1 MIPIDQILNR
11 FPKQRPA
18 LPPAQHSIYEKEYL
32 SNREGKNL
40 ISSFAQKLE
49 SWMHQKVTDYVT
61 GERFLE
67 LGAGTLNQ
75 VPYLQHQ
82 KKAFYDVV
90 EPGKFLYQDSQYKDH
105 IRYFFDDI
113 EECNDIYDAI
123 FLIAVLEHVENL
135 PAVLAKM
142 GLLISED
149 GVCVN
154 AIPSEGG
161 FLWGM
166 SWRLSTGLS
175 YKLRTGFSYGTLM
188 RHEHVNDHDE
198 IIALHKYFFD
208 KVELVY
214 FPVSHKHL
222 SFYCCITAR
231 HPKLDLCRLY
241 FKTTQSTP

>member
-1 MIPIDQILNR
+1 MTSIDQILNR

-18 LPPAQHSIYEKEYL
+18 LPSAQQSIYEKEYL

-40 ISSFAQKLE
+40 ASSLAQKLE
-49 SWMHQKVTDYVT
+49 SWMHKKVRDYVT
-61 GERFLE
+61 GGRFLE

-75 VPYLQHQ
+75 VPYLQHRNITY
-82 KKAFYDVV
+82 YDVV
-90 EPGKFLYQDSQYKDH
+90 EPGKFLYQDSPHKDY
-105 IRYFFDDI
+105 IRHFFGDI
-113 EECNDIYDAI
+113 EECDDTYDSV
-123 FLIAVLEHVENL
+123 FSIAVLEHVENL

-142 GLLISED
+142 GLLITED
-149 GVCVN
+149 GMCVN

-166 SWRLSTGLS
+166 SWRFSTGLA

-214 FPVSHKHL
+214 FPIQHKHL
-222 SFYCCITAR
+222 SFYCCIAAR
-231 HPKLDLCRLY
+231 RPKLGPVI
-241 FKTTQSTP
+241 S